1 MGVSR
6 RSIRIDI
13 TDVVNGLDM
22 LEVNA
27 DVKIQK
33 YLSNS
38 CEELEYYMK
47 ENAPWHDRTGNAR
60 RGLSADVSENI
71 NAIRI
76 ELSHSVD
83 YGIFLEY
90 AMEERFAILE
100 PTARLKGP
108 DVINGMKGLLNR

>member
-1 MGVSR
+1 MGVSV
-6 RSIRIDI
+6 DI
-13 TDVVNGLDM
+13 TGVYSGLEKFNLLARNRVRNYFED
-22 LEVNA
+22 
-27 DVKIQK
+27 
-33 YLSNS
+33 SS
-38 CEELEYYMK
+38 EELESYMK

>member
-1 MGVSR
+1 MGVSV
-6 RSIRIDI
+6 
-13 TDVVNGLDM
+13 DVTGVYSGLEKFNLLARNRVRNYFEDS
-22 LEVNA
+22 A
-27 DVKIQK
+27 
-33 YLSNS
+33 
-38 CEELEYYMK
+38 EELESYMK

>member
-1 MGVSR
+1 MGVSV
-6 RSIRIDI
+6 DI
-13 TDVVNGLDM
+13 TEVYSGLKKFNLIARNKVRNYFDDS
-22 LEVNA
+22 A
-27 DVKIQK
+27 
-33 YLSNS
+33 
-38 CEELEYYMK
+38 EEIESYMK
-47 ENAPWHDRTGNAR
+47 KNAPWHDRTGNAR

-71 NAIRI
+71 NYIRM

-100 PTARLKGP
+100 PTVRLKGP